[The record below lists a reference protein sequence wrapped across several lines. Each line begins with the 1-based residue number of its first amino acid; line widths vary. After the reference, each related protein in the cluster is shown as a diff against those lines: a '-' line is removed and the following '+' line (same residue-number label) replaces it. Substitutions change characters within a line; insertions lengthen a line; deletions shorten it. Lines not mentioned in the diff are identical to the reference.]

1 MEFRKRHLAVASSS
15 YYSKKGYKL
24 VLVDFLGRLA
34 RQSHTSLWLVG
45 HSVLLIDT
53 PLYQVWSWVGSV
65 LALH

>member
-1 MEFRKRHLAVASSS
+1 
-15 YYSKKGYKL
+15 

-53 PLYQVWSWVGSV
+53 PLYQVWSWVGYV
-65 LALH
+65 LALY